1 MRRSCVA
8 LGIAAIAAG
17 VYPFAQASAQS
28 PPPVTIEV
36 TELIGVTDAPLAI
49 PPAVVDVSETIA
61 VADGP
66 GVVPPAVVDV
76 SESIAVG
83 DAIDVVPP
91 AIVGVTETIAVSDAP
106 DVVPPAVVDVSEVI
120 AVTDVSAVLPGVVI
134 EVLETIAVSDTPD
147 VVPPAVINVDE
158 VITVPDDPSL
168 LPGVVIEVSE
178 VITVADSPQLVPGV
192 VINVDEV
199 IAVTDDVDVP
209 PPTGDSDGIADDVDT
224 DPGSFSSDFSDVPLG
239 GTTAG
244 SISDRGDQDLT
255 IVEEP
260 NPDGVLITA
269 DPAGGPTSA
278 TVIAC
283 DTLVE
288 YTLSAGDEM
297 VLTCGSS
304 TSTVIVGPIEAELS
318 DGVELILPDGAIVT
332 VSETPEGG
340 LDIDNQSPEGTDP
353 VVIVVDGEPVETLD
367 AGSSLHSS
375 KSRSTRRALPRRRG
389 REARRAKARR
399 PRSPRP
405 RRSSTDSTSRARW
418 SYRKAAGPSTR

>member
-158 VITVPDDPSL
+158 VITVPDDPS
-168 LPGVVIEVSE
+168 
-178 VITVADSPQLVPGV
+178 LVPGV